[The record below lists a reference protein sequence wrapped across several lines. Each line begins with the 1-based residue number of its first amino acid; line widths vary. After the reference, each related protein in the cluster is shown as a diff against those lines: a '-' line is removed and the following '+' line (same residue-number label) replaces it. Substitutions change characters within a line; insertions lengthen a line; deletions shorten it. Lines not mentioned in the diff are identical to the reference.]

1 MDNFSPEKKRILII
15 STSKFISGAE
25 ISLIDFIKQ
34 TQYKN
39 DYFLAISPGS
49 ELKDLHVFCKTF
61 FLPFK
66 WINRTFNP
74 LRNLQIVW
82 SLVRSTVLLNRII
95 NQFDIEFIYANSF
108 KAALYGVLVRLCTG
122 KKLIWHVR
130 DNINYRLLKL
140 FLMKNCDVII
150 TVSHHIRKQFL
161 THSIKTYLVYAG
173 INTTIWQSSN
183 EYKENSLVFNR
194 NNTESLFR
202 GIRIAYIAQIT
213 RWKNHIDFIKIAK
226 QIIESGVEVQFYIIG
241 DDLSGKEKKYKNELY
256 EYVNANNIGSW
267 MNFTGFRSD
276 IRNVMEQIDILVHT
290 AIDEPF
296 GRVIIEAMA
305 LEKPVVAYNCG
316 GPKEIVINNETGFL
330 VDLFD
335 VDCLSEKILQLINNR
350 DLRLKFGK
358 AGRKRVV
365 EKFNI
370 ERYVDEMEM
379 VFESV

>member
-1 MDNFSPEKKRILII
+1 MDNFSLEKKKILII

-34 TQYKN
+34 TQFKN

-49 ELKDLHVFCKTF
+49 ELKNLPVFCKTF

-95 NQFDIEFIYANSF
+95 DQFGIELIYANSF
-108 KAALYGVLVRLCTG
+108 KAALYGVLVRFCTG

-130 DNINYRLLKL
+130 DNMNYRLLKL
-140 FLMKNCDVII
+140 FLVKNSDAII
-150 TVSHHIRKQFL
+150 TVSDHISKQFL
-161 THSIKTYLVYAG
+161 TNLRKTYLVYTG
-173 INTTIWQSSN
+173 INTIIWQPSIK
-183 EYKENSLVFNR
+183 YKKNSLVFK
-194 NNTESLFR
+194 
-202 GIRIAYIAQIT
+202 GHKKQGVIIAYIAQIT

-226 QIIESGVEVQFYIIG
+226 HIVKCGDNLQFLIIG
-241 DDLSGKEKKYKNELY
+241 DDLSGKEKMYKNELH
-256 EYVNANNIGSW
+256 EYVKSNNISSW
-267 MNFTGFRSD
+267 MNFIGYRSD
-276 IRNVMEQIDILVHT
+276 IRDVMGQIDILVHT

-296 GRVIIEAMA
+296 GRVLIEAMA
-305 LEKPVVAYNCG
+305 MEKPVVAYNCG
-316 GPKEIVINNETGFL
+316 GPKEIVVDNETGFL
-330 VDLFD
+330 VDPFD
-335 VDCLSEKILQLINNR
+335 VNCISEKIKLLIENR
-350 DLRLKFGK
+350 ELRLKFGR
-358 AGRKRVV
+358 AGRTRVV